1 MSAIFRMVS
10 RILLRPGLTSL
21 AAAGFIAASVG
32 AGNAAVYV
40 QTSDDCTGGC
50 GTSSSNT
57 VTVTDLGSGVIDISA
72 SLASGFNFI
81 HSGFPGSFGFG
92 LSSGFTSINFSTGST
107 AWSTTGWT
115 PINSPVSATS
125 PQTVSGTSQSW
136 DGSGTFANGYGMTWN
151 LGNGIGHEDGTT
163 LDFHISGTGLTL
175 ASFAADTTGSF
186 FTADVAGTGTSIVN
200 GQVVRNTGIIDFT
213 LQTSAVPEPSTW
225 AMMIL
230 GFFGVGFLAYRR
242 KSQGG
247 HFRLA

>member
-1 MSAIFRMVS
+1 MSAIFKIVS
-10 RILLRPGLTSL
+10 RMLLRPGLASL

-32 AGNAAVYV
+32 AGNAAVVGSETFV

-57 VTVTDLGSGVIDISA
+57 VTVTQLGSGVLDISV

-92 LSSGFTSINFSTGST
+92 LTSGFTSISFSTGTT

-125 PQTVSGTSQSW
+125 PQTVSGASLHW
-136 DGSGTFANGYGMTWN
+136 DGAGTFVNGYGMTWN
-151 LGNGIGHEDGTT
+151 LGNGIGSQDGTT
-163 LDFHISGTGLTL
+163 LDFHITGAGLTL
-175 ASFAADTTGSF
+175 ASLAADTTGSF
-186 FTADVAGTGTSIVN
+186 FVADVAGTGTTN
-200 GQVVRNTGIIDFT
+200 GVRNTGIIDFA
-213 LQTSAVPEPSTW
+213 LSSAVPEPSTW

-230 GFFGVGFLAYRR
+230 GFMGVGFMAYRR
-242 KSQGG
+242 RSRGQ
-247 HFRLA
+247 FRLA

>member
-10 RILLRPGLTSL
+10 RMLLRPGLASL

-57 VTVTDLGSGVIDISA
+57 VTVTQLSTGVLDISV

-92 LSSGFTSINFSTGST
+92 LTSGFTSISFSTGST

-125 PQTVSGTSQSW
+125 PQTVSGASLAW
-136 DGSGTFANGYGMTWN
+136 DGAGTFVNGYGMTWN
-151 LGNGIGHEDGTT
+151 GGNGIGNQDGTT

-175 ASFAADTTGSF
+175 ASLAADTTGSF
-186 FTADVAGTGTSIVN
+186 FVADVAGTGTHLEDGVA
-200 GQVVRNTGIIDFT
+200 VRNTGIIDFT
-213 LQTSAVPEPSTW
+213 LQTPAVPEPSTW

-230 GFFGVGFLAYRR
+230 GFMGVGFMAYRR
-242 KSQGG
+242 KSQG
-247 HFRLA
+247 HFRLV